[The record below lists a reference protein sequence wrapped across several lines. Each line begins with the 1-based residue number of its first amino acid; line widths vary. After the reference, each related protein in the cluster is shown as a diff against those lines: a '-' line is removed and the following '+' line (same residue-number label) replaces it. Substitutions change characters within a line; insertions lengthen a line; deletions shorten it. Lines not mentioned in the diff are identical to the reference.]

1 MLTEGEHKQD
11 RRQLLG
17 GLAIGTVAGL
27 AGAVAGAA
35 VAHDA
40 NAEPPPRVEGPKRF
54 KDKVVLIT
62 GGTSGIGRASVIAFA
77 DEGAKVVFCGRRRP
91 LGAEVEALARSRGGS
106 ADYVFADVRQ
116 EDSVKALVAEVKRRH
131 GRLDVA
137 FNNAGVSVGVPLHET
152 SLSDFE
158 TVMDTNVRGVFLGLR
173 EQIPIM
179 LEQGSGVILITSS
192 VQAVATRPGSAA
204 YSASKRGLLGLMQVA
219 ALEYGAR
226 GIRVN
231 ALCPGTVDTPM
242 VRDLGG
248 ATNLPDPAWAV
259 ASRAWGRQNVPGME
273 RMATADEMARAA
285 LWLSSDEMSYLNGSA
300 VLVDGGMTSAL

>member
-1 MLTEGEHKQD
+1 MTTDNVQDD
-11 RRQLLG
+11 RRRLLG
-17 GLAIGTVAGL
+17 GLAIGAMAGL
-27 AGAVAGAA
+27 AGAAAGAA
-35 VAHDA
+35 AAHDA
-40 NAEPPPRVEGPKRF
+40 NAEPPPRIEGPKRF
-54 KDKVVLIT
+54 QDKVVLIT

-77 DEGAKVVFCGRRRP
+77 DEGAKVVFCGRRRS
-91 LGAEVEALARSRGGS
+91 LGAEVETVVRARGGD
-106 ADYVFADVRQ
+106 AAYVWADVRQ
-116 EDSVKALVAEVKRRH
+116 EEAVKALVAEVKRRH

-137 FNNAGVSVGVPLHET
+137 FNNAGVSIGRPLHET
-152 SLSDFE
+152 SLAEYE
-158 TVMDTNVRGVFLGLR
+158 TVMDTNVRGVFLCLR
-173 EQIPIM
+173 EQIPVM
-179 LEQGSGVILITSS
+179 LDQGSGVILITSS
-192 VQAVATRPGSAA
+192 VQSVATRPGSAA

-248 ATNLPDPAWAV
+248 AADLPDAAWAI
-259 ASRAWGRQNVPGME
+259 AAKAWGRGNVPGLE

>member
-1 MLTEGEHKQD
+1 MTNDEARKD
-11 RRQLLG
+11 RRRLLG

-27 AGAVAGAA
+27 AGAAAGAA

-40 NAEPPPRVEGPKRF
+40 NAVPPPRIEGPKRF
-54 KDKVVLIT
+54 KGKVVLIT

-91 LGAEVEALARSRGGS
+91 LGAEVEALVRSRGGD
-106 ADYVFADVRQ
+106 AVYVWADVRQ
-116 EDSVKALVAEVKRRH
+116 EASIKALVAEVKRRH

-137 FNNAGVSVGVPLHET
+137 FNNAGVSVGRPLHET
-152 SLSDFE
+152 SVADYE
-158 TVMDTNVRGVFLGLR
+158 NVMDTNVRGVFLCLR
-173 EQIPIM
+173 EQIPLM
-179 LEQGSGVILITSS
+179 LDQGSGVILITSS
-192 VQAVATRPGSAA
+192 VQSVATRPGSAA

-248 ATNLPDPAWAV
+248 ATDLPDPAWAI
-259 ASRAWGRQNVPGME
+259 AAKAWGRQNVPGLE

>member
-1 MLTEGEHKQD
+1 MTNDEARKD
-11 RRQLLG
+11 RRRLLG

-27 AGAVAGAA
+27 AGAAAGAA

-40 NAEPPPRVEGPKRF
+40 NAVPPPRIEGPKRF
-54 KDKVVLIT
+54 RDKVVLIT

-77 DEGAKVVFCGRRRP
+77 DEGAKVVFCGRRRS
-91 LGAEVEALARSRGGS
+91 LGAEVEALVRSRGGD
-106 ADYVFADVRQ
+106 AAYVWADVRQ
-116 EDSVKALVAEVKRRH
+116 EASIKALVAEVKRRH

-137 FNNAGVSVGVPLHET
+137 FNNAGVSVGRPLHET
-152 SLSDFE
+152 SVADYE
-158 TVMDTNVRGVFLGLR
+158 NVMDTNVRGVFLCLR
-173 EQIPIM
+173 EQIPLM
-179 LEQGSGVILITSS
+179 LGQGSGVILITSS
-192 VQAVATRPGSAA
+192 VQSVATRPGSAA

-242 VRDLGG
+242 VRELGG
-248 ATNLPDPAWAV
+248 AADLPDPAWAI
-259 ASRAWGRQNVPGME
+259 AAKAWGRQNVAGLE

>member
-1 MLTEGEHKQD
+1 MTTDNVQDD
-11 RRQLLG
+11 RRRLLG
-17 GLAIGTVAGL
+17 GLAIGAMAGL
-27 AGAVAGAA
+27 AGAAAGAA
-35 VAHDA
+35 AAHEA
-40 NAEPPPRVEGPKRF
+40 KAEPPPRIEGPKGVQ
-54 KDKVVLIT
+54 DKVVLIT

-77 DEGAKVVFCGRRRP
+77 DEGAKVVFCGRRRS
-91 LGAEVEALARSRGGS
+91 LGAEVETVVRARGGD
-106 ADYVFADVRQ
+106 AAYVWADVRQ
-116 EDSVKALVAEVKRRH
+116 EEAVKALVAEVKRRH

-137 FNNAGVSVGVPLHET
+137 FNNAGVSIGRPLHET
-152 SLSDFE
+152 SLAEYE
-158 TVMDTNVRGVFLGLR
+158 TVMDTNVRGVFLCLR
-173 EQIPIM
+173 EQIPVM
-179 LEQGSGVILITSS
+179 LDQGSGVILITSS
-192 VQAVATRPGSAA
+192 VQSVATRPGSAA

-248 ATNLPDPAWAV
+248 AADLPDAAWAI
-259 ASRAWGRQNVPGME
+259 AAKAWGRGNVPGLE

>member
-1 MLTEGEHKQD
+1 MTTDNVQDD
-11 RRQLLG
+11 RRRLLG
-17 GLAIGTVAGL
+17 GLAIGAMAGL
-27 AGAVAGAA
+27 AGAAAGAA
-35 VAHDA
+35 AAHDA
-40 NAEPPPRVEGPKRF
+40 NAEPPPRIEGPKRF
-54 KDKVVLIT
+54 QDKVVLIT

-77 DEGAKVVFCGRRRP
+77 DEGAKVVFCGRRRS
-91 LGAEVEALARSRGGS
+91 LGAEVETVVRARGGD
-106 ADYVFADVRQ
+106 AAYVWADVRQ
-116 EDSVKALVAEVKRRH
+116 EEAVKALVAEVKRRH

-137 FNNAGVSVGVPLHET
+137 FNNAGVSIGRPLHET
-152 SLSDFE
+152 SLAEYE
-158 TVMDTNVRGVFLGLR
+158 TVMDTNVRGVFLCLR
-173 EQIPIM
+173 EQIPVM
-179 LEQGSGVILITSS
+179 LDQGSGVILITSS
-192 VQAVATRPGSAA
+192 VQSVATRPGSAA

-248 ATNLPDPAWAV
+248 AADLPDAAWAI
-259 ASRAWGRQNVPGME
+259 AAKAWGRGNVPGLE

-300 VLVDGGMTSAL
+300 VLVDGGLPSAL